1 MFSFTFYMFIICT
14 YAMETSSSFNAD
26 YNNSALF
33 RGDTDFTRAIHSM
46 IKAVM
51 FRDTGTV
58 FFTEN
63 GMKITVEDY
72 QYVQANV
79 FVQRAMFNDYVLVGS
94 GVDFRIKLPMFCE
107 CLNFLGS
114 STSGNGPRL
123 ELSYMR
129 DGAPLRLILE
139 ECGVVTDCR
148 IKTLR
153 PEDYVEFDFSAD
165 KITCKVIMKPD
176 FLRDAFL
183 DVDSSSEYLELKI
196 DAGKGFTIA
205 ATGPT
210 GDVKTEFPRNS
221 DVIEIFSCSESQH
234 RKFRMNLLKSAVKA
248 LQLANKVSIRL
259 DNKGFLSIQYMIDFN
274 GETSFIE
281 FFCAPEECSPIK
293 DDEQKNPGIV
303 MRLNRLGIDYVKRQ
317 ALDIFRSQMAL
328 IDWNGALK
336 SMMLVKLP
344 LIDARLIHL
353 SPASKFD
360 FSVLSPS
367 SIRLAVSN
375 MDMAVQLSERWNLL
389 SFLTPNNQGASV
401 VCYVK
406 SLQVLLDVELYRAR
420 NGKGIQ
426 LKTGNCIA
434 TSESFRVNAVH
445 AYSFE
450 RLVNSIGSA
459 FNKLIQDTV
468 QRRICT
474 QVKHLIDGPFNEQ
487 LMNMA
492 NKVNLILPEMNVQS
506 NDSLW
511 NSKRALI
518 EGMMLDYGLVREPY
532 LHENAIITMHSGE
545 ISWQGNGGT
554 PFSPNQ
560 IITSLEMNDRMLNV
574 FISEYVINSLLYA
587 LWKKGAFEATVT
599 KNTVPH
605 LSQLMS
611 SNCYLGMC
619 LGDVVSSAGVPD
631 VSEDEEFEIFITSP
645 KPPEMLFQD
654 GLAKFISY
662 NKATLHSNKHGH
674 LFHFTGTTV
683 GYMRLQ
689 VLDGSSIFGKLNI
702 TKVQIAN
709 HPNSLYQ
716 LGNME
721 LDFVSSI
728 TQTVLQQL
736 SDDVCSNGLNLPKQ
750 NGLSL
755 GRAQINVVGNSLKV
769 DLDFQ
774 FDQHILEEFGIKLP
788 EIRTADLF

>member
-1 MFSFTFYMFIICT
+1 MSYIIYKCHLYFTRYNGLANIENKFFELSMFLFTFYMSIICT

-79 FVQRAMFNDYVLVGS
+79 FVQRAMFNDYVLFGS

-234 RKFRMNLLKSAVKA
+234 RKFRMNLLKPAVKA

-281 FFCAPEECSPIK
+281 FFCAPEECSP
-293 DDEQKNPGIV
+293 
-303 MRLNRLGIDYVKRQ
+303 
-317 ALDIFRSQMAL
+317 
-328 IDWNGALK
+328 
-336 SMMLVKLP
+336 
-344 LIDARLIHL
+344 
-353 SPASKFD
+353 
-360 FSVLSPS
+360 
-367 SIRLAVSN
+367 
-375 MDMAVQLSERWNLL
+375 
-389 SFLTPNNQGASV
+389 
-401 VCYVK
+401 
-406 SLQVLLDVELYRAR
+406 
-420 NGKGIQ
+420 
-426 LKTGNCIA
+426 
-434 TSESFRVNAVH
+434 SES
-445 AYSFE
+445 S
-450 RLVNSIGSA
+450 
-459 FNKLIQDTV
+459 
-468 QRRICT
+468 
-474 QVKHLIDGPFNEQ
+474 
-487 LMNMA
+487 
-492 NKVNLILPEMNVQS
+492 
-506 NDSLW
+506 
-511 NSKRALI
+511 
-518 EGMMLDYGLVREPY
+518 
-532 LHENAIITMHSGE
+532 
-545 ISWQGNGGT
+545 
-554 PFSPNQ
+554 
-560 IITSLEMNDRMLNV
+560 
-574 FISEYVINSLLYA
+574 
-587 LWKKGAFEATVT
+587 
-599 KNTVPH
+599 
-605 LSQLMS
+605 SQ
-611 SNCYLGMC
+611 
-619 LGDVVSSAGVPD
+619 
-631 VSEDEEFEIFITSP
+631 E
-645 KPPEMLFQD
+645 
-654 GLAKFISY
+654 
-662 NKATLHSNKHGH
+662 
-674 LFHFTGTTV
+674 
-683 GYMRLQ
+683 
-689 VLDGSSIFGKLNI
+689 
-702 TKVQIAN
+702 
-709 HPNSLYQ
+709 
-716 LGNME
+716 
-721 LDFVSSI
+721 
-728 TQTVLQQL
+728 
-736 SDDVCSNGLNLPKQ
+736 
-750 NGLSL
+750 
-755 GRAQINVVGNSLKV
+755 
-769 DLDFQ
+769 
-774 FDQHILEEFGIKLP
+774 
-788 EIRTADLF
+788 

>member
-1 MFSFTFYMFIICT
+1 LISNC
-14 YAMETSSSFNAD
+14 AMETSSSFNAD

-94 GVDFRIKLPMFCE
+94 GIDFRIKLPMLCE

-153 PEDYVEFDFSAD
+153 PEDYVEFDFSTD

-234 RKFRMNLLKSAVKA
+234 RKFRMSLLKPAVKA

-281 FFCAPEECSPIK
+281 FFE
-293 DDEQKNPGIV
+293 NPGIV
-303 MRLNRLGIDYVKRQ
+303 MRINRLGIDYVKRQ

-328 IDWNGALK
+328 IDWNAALK

-367 SIRLAVSN
+367 SLRLAVTN

-389 SFLTPNNQGASV
+389 SFLTPNDQGASV

-426 LKTGNCIA
+426 LKTGNCVA

-450 RLVNSIGSA
+450 KLVNSIGNA

-492 NKVNLILPEMNVQS
+492 NKVNLIIPEMDVQS
-506 NDSLW
+506 NGSLW
-511 NSKRALI
+511 NSKRSLI

-532 LHENAIITMHSGE
+532 LHQNAIITMHSGE

-587 LWKKGAFEATVT
+587 LWKKGAFDATVN

-631 VSEDEEFEIFITSP
+631 VSEDEEFEIFITAE

-662 NKATLHSNKHGH
+662 NKATLHSDKHGP

-702 TKVQIAN
+702 TKVQISN
-709 HPNSLYQ
+709 HPNSIYK

-736 SDDVCSNGLNLPKQ
+736 SDEVSSNGLNLPKQ

-788 EIRTADLF
+788 EIRTADVF

>member
-1 MFSFTFYMFIICT
+1 M
-14 YAMETSSSFNAD
+14 
-26 YNNSALF
+26 YNLLEWC
-33 RGDTDFTRAIHSM
+33 
-46 IKAVM
+46 K
-51 FRDTGTV
+51 TGTV

-94 GVDFRIKLPMFCE
+94 GIDFRIKLPMLCVNRFHISFWFFKFKQPFKE

-153 PEDYVEFDFSAD
+153 PEDYVEFDFSTD

-221 DVIEIFSCSESQH
+221 DVIEVFSCSESQH
-234 RKFRMNLLKSAVKA
+234 R
-248 LQLANKVSIRL
+248 NKV
-259 DNKGFLSIQYMIDFN
+259 
-274 GETSFIE
+274 
-281 FFCAPEECSPIK
+281 
-293 DDEQKNPGIV
+293 
-303 MRLNRLGIDYVKRQ
+303 VK
-317 ALDIFRSQMAL
+317 I
-328 IDWNGALK
+328 
-336 SMMLVKLP
+336 
-344 LIDARLIHL
+344 
-353 SPASKFD
+353 
-360 FSVLSPS
+360 LSPS
-367 SIRLAVSN
+367 SLRLAVTN

-389 SFLTPNNQGASV
+389 SFLTPNDQGASV

-426 LKTGNCIA
+426 LKTGNCVA

-450 RLVNSIGSA
+450 KLVNSIGSA

-492 NKVNLILPEMNVQS
+492 NKVNLIIPEMNVQS
-506 NDSLW
+506 NGSLW
-511 NSKRALI
+511 NSKRSLI

-532 LHENAIITMHSGE
+532 LHQNAIITMHSGE
-545 ISWQGNGGT
+545 ISWQGSGGT

-587 LWKKGAFEATVT
+587 LWKKGAFDATVN

-631 VSEDEEFEIFITSP
+631 VSEDEEFEIFITAE

-662 NKATLHSNKHGH
+662 NKATLHSNKHGP

-702 TKVQIAN
+702 TKVQISN
-709 HPNSLYQ
+709 HPNSIYK

-736 SDDVCSNGLNLPKQ
+736 SDEVSSNGLNLPKQ

-788 EIRTADLF
+788 EIRTADVF

>member
-1 MFSFTFYMFIICT
+1 MSYIIYKCHLYFTRYNGLANIENKFFELSMFLFTFYMSIICT

-79 FVQRAMFNDYVLVGS
+79 FVQRAMFNDYVLFGS

-183 DVDSSSEYLELKI
+183 D
-196 DAGKGFTIA
+196 
-205 ATGPT
+205 
-210 GDVKTEFPRNS
+210 TEFPRNS

-234 RKFRMNLLKSAVKA
+234 RKFRMNLLKPAVKA

-281 FFCAPEECSPIK
+281 FFCAPEECSPN
-293 DDEQKNPGIV
+293 DEQKNPGIV
-303 MRLNRLGIDYVKRQ
+303 MRINRLGIDYVKRQ

-328 IDWNGALK
+328 IDWNAALK
-336 SMMLVKLP
+336 NMMLVKLP

-367 SIRLAVSN
+367 SIRLAVTN

-389 SFLTPNNQGASV
+389 SFLTSNDHGASV

-406 SLQVLLDVELYRAR
+406 SLQVLLDVELYRPR

-434 TSESFRVNAVH
+434 TSDSFRVNAVH

-459 FNKLIQDTV
+459 FNKLIQSTV

-487 LMNMA
+487 LMNIA

-506 NDSLW
+506 NGSLW

-587 LWKKGAFEATVT
+587 LWKKGAFNATVN

-619 LGDVVSSAGVPD
+619 LGDVASLAGVPD
-631 VSEDEEFEIFITSP
+631 VSEDEEFEIFITAE

-662 NKATLHSNKHGH
+662 NKATLHSNKHGP

-683 GYMRLQ
+683 GYMSLQ

-702 TKVQIAN
+702 TKVRIAN
-709 HPNSLYQ
+709 HPNSVYK
-716 LGNME
+716 LGNMQ